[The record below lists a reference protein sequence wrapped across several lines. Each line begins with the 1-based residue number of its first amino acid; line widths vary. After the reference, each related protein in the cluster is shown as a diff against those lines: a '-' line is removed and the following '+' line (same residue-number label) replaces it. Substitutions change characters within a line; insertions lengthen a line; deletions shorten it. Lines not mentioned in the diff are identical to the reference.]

1 MHVSAICAGKLWS
14 GRIIV
19 MRFAAAGYALACRS
33 RLCDKR
39 ICLENS
45 FMATNLKFGLLLP
58 HFCKHAS
65 VKNCVE
71 GAKRAEA
78 YGFDSVWVRD
88 HLVFEPHGIEGSDN
102 THIEGLL
109 VLSAIAAVTKN
120 ISLGTSMAICHRHPI
135 HLAQLFAGLSVI
147 SQGRV
152 IMGMGLGG
160 FPHEFAAAGYP
171 TGLEERAELV
181 RSNLQICRQLWA
193 GERVS
198 FKNNYFDFTDVALK
212 PKPVKPI
219 PIWYGGGT
227 PAACRRAV
235 EYCDGWM
242 PARITLAT
250 FTKLIDYTRGLCQKT
265 GKPMIRTAV
274 MPFTSVSKDRDAALS
289 EVNTESL
296 IAEANKFSTW
306 VKPPSRMFPNLDD
319 IRGFILAGTPAD
331 IACDTR
337 AYEEAGADHIV
348 YDLRFRYADWLEQI
362 DLLGREVLPALR
374 G

>member
-1 MHVSAICAGKLWS
+1 
-14 GRIIV
+14 
-19 MRFAAAGYALACRS
+19 
-33 RLCDKR
+33 
-39 ICLENS
+39 
-45 FMATNLKFGLLLP
+45 MATNLKFGLLLP
-58 HFCKHAS
+58 HFCENAS

-212 PKPVKPI
+212 PTPVKPI

-265 GKPMIRTAV
+265 GKPMISTAV
-274 MPFTSVSKDRDAALS
+274 MPFTSVSKDREAALS

-296 IAEANKFSTW
+296 IAEANKFSMW
-306 VKPPSRMFPNLDD
+306 VKRPSGMFANLDD

-331 IACDTR
+331 IARETR

>member
-1 MHVSAICAGKLWS
+1 MSTK
-14 GRIIV
+14 
-19 MRFAAAGYALACRS
+19 
-33 RLCDKR
+33 
-39 ICLENS
+39 
-45 FMATNLKFGLLLP
+45 LKFGLLLP
-58 HFCKHAS
+58 HFCEHAS
-65 VKNCVE
+65 VASCLE

-120 ISLGTSMAICHRHPI
+120 ISLGTSMAICHRHPV
-135 HLAQLFAGLSVI
+135 HLAQLFAGLSAI
-147 SQGRV
+147 SRGRV

-171 TGLEERAELV
+171 SGLEERAELV
-181 RSNLQICRQLWA
+181 RSNVQICRRLWA

-198 FKNNYFDFTDVALK
+198 FKNDYFDFTDVALK
-212 PKPVKPI
+212 PTPVKPI

-242 PARITLAT
+242 PARTTLAT
-250 FTKLIDYTRGLCQKT
+250 FTKLMAYIRDLCQNAE
-265 GKPMIRTAV
+265 KPMISMAV
-274 MPFTSVSKDRDAALS
+274 MPFTSVGKDRETALS
-289 EVNTESL
+289 EVNIESL
-296 IAEANKFSTW
+296 IAEANKFPTW
-306 VKPPSRMFPNLDD
+306 VKPASGMFSKLDD
-319 IRGFILAGTPAD
+319 IRGFILAGTPAE
-331 IACDTR
+331 IARETR
-337 AYEEAGADHIV
+337 AFEEAGADHIV

-362 DLLGREVLPALR
+362 DLLGNEVLPALR

>member
-1 MHVSAICAGKLWS
+1 
-14 GRIIV
+14 
-19 MRFAAAGYALACRS
+19 MRP
-33 RLCDKR
+33 K
-39 ICLENS
+39 I
-45 FMATNLKFGLLLP
+45 KFGLLLP
-58 HFCKHAS
+58 HFCEHAS
-65 VKNCVE
+65 AANCLE

-88 HLVFEPHGIEGSDN
+88 HLVFEPHGIEGTDN

-109 VLSAIAAVTKN
+109 MLAAIAAVTKS
-120 ISLGTSMAICHRHPI
+120 ISLGTSMVICHRHPI
-135 HLAQLFAGLSVI
+135 HLAQLFAGLSAI
-147 SQGRV
+147 SRGRV

-160 FPHEFAAAGYP
+160 FPHEFSAAGHP

-181 RSNLQICRQLWA
+181 RSNVQICRRLWA

-212 PKPVKPI
+212 PTPVRPI

-250 FTKLIDYTRGLCQKT
+250 FAKLIAYIRELCQNA
-265 GKPMIRTAV
+265 GKPMLSAAV
-274 MPFTSVSKDRDAALS
+274 MPFTSVSEDRDTALGHIN
-289 EVNTESL
+289 VESL
-296 IAEANKFSTW
+296 IAEANKFPTW
-306 VKPPSRMFPNLDD
+306 VKPPSGTFSTLQD

-331 IACDTR
+331 IAREAR
-337 AYEEAGADHIV
+337 AYEAAGADHIV
-348 YDLRFRYADWLEQI
+348 FDLRFRYADWLEQI
-362 DLLGREVLPALR
+362 DLLGKEVLPALTK
-374 G
+374 